1 MFNKSKFKEAFTFK
15 GGTSLSKGY
24 ALIKRFSE
32 DIDLI
37 LDWTLL
43 GIPQWEPYEDR
54 SSTKQNKL
62 NQVINEKAAS
72 FIKNKLLDEIK
83 NGLSNILGFDVDMKC
98 DETEGNIIIFK
109 YPRLYNNNSILN
121 TIRLEFGPLAAR
133 TPSEI
138 IGVSSYITNYYPNI
152 MKQPF
157 TNVLTVKPI
166 RTFWEKATILHHE
179 AHRPSTSKTPDRYSR
194 HYYDLYMMSQN
205 MSMEK

>member
-1 MFNKSKFKEAFTFK
+1 MYNIAKLKDYERGQIFRNTASKMKVSEAIIEKDFWVVLALDYLFNKSKFKEAFTFK

-43 GIPQWEPYEDR
+43 GIPQGEPYEDR

-62 NQVINEKAAS
+62 NRVINEKAAS

-98 DETEGNIIIFK
+98 DETEGNIIIS
-109 YPRLYNNNSILN
+109 NILGYT
-121 TIRLEFGPLAAR
+121 TIIQF
-133 TPSEI
+133 
-138 IGVSSYITNYYPNI
+138 
-152 MKQPF
+152 
-157 TNVLTVKPI
+157 
-166 RTFWEKATILHHE
+166 
-179 AHRPSTSKTPDRYSR
+179 
-194 HYYDLYMMSQN
+194 
-205 MSMEK
+205 